1 MLLLLLLLLMV
12 LVVVEVVHLLL
23 LRQKQKPKKNG
34 SSEPS
39 KANEPR
45 VDRWKNK
52 KNDRSTEESE
62 TETKRKPTA

>member
-1 MLLLLLLLLMV
+1 MLLLLLMV

-23 LRQKQKPKKNG
+23 LRQKQKPKKKTGPG
-34 SSEPS
+34 SHRRQTNLESIDG
-39 KANEPR
+39 R
-45 VDRWKNK
+45 IK